1 MVSVREGKEHIS
13 AEGIIPETEILP
25 ETLEVTLPE
34 TLETMLSETVEIL
47 EMMLPE
53 KDHLLSS
60 P

>member
-25 ETLEVTLPE
+25 ETLEMMLPE
-34 TLETMLSETVEIL
+34 TLEIL

-53 KDHLLSS
+53 KEHLLSS